1 MKQLGLG
8 SSGKGVGYQVSFK
21 YRSCLTKTE
30 KKCSICK
37 NTTARAGGGGGGVG
51 VGCGGG
57 GVVNQP

>member
-37 NTTARAGGGGGGVG
+37 NTTARAGGGGGGG